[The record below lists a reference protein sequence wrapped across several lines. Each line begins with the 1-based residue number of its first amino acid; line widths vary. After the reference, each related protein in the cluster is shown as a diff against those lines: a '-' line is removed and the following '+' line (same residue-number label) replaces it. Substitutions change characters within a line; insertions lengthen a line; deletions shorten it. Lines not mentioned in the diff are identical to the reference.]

1 MYKLLKGRAREEKR
15 RMGEQSVFVRRKNPS
30 FSFPAGKK
38 RAFSEIEKTIF
49 GRERK
54 SGAGALE
61 GERKSGAARGLWKGK
76 ERVARFWAGVILGWP
91 PPMFLRGAVK
101 PILLKKTAFSCRGA
115 PPGWAQ
121 AFSAS
126 GQKPGKSLRGSGFP
140 CLQGSFG
147 SFSERRLLSGR
158 IPPRKSDFCDR
169 LSPQREDGLISL

>member
-61 GERKSGAARGLWKGK
+61 GERKRGKN
-76 ERVARFWAGVILGWP
+76 
-91 PPMFLRGAVK
+91 
-101 PILLKKTAFSCRGA
+101 
-115 PPGWAQ
+115 
-121 AFSAS
+121 
-126 GQKPGKSLRGSGFP
+126 
-140 CLQGSFG
+140 
-147 SFSERRLLSGR
+147 
-158 IPPRKSDFCDR
+158 
-169 LSPQREDGLISL
+169 REG